1 MTYAEDPDERK
12 LRISIDSDI
21 SIIFPRLPCEDCVCY
36 AVCRPKV
43 IDEWNHGFVNTM
55 SDPTKALGILQILA
69 RDCSLIDRYVTKIER
84 YHKDGVTVSVDYA
97 KCLEAV
103 MYLMNVD
110 YGG

>member
-1 MTYAEDPDERK
+1 MMLEEDPDERK
-12 LRISIDSDI
+12 LQISIDSDI
-21 SIIFPRLPCEDCVCY
+21 STIFPRLPCEDCVCY

-55 SDPTKALGILQILA
+55 DDPTKSIGIIQTLA
-69 RDCSLIDRYVTKIER
+69 RDCSLIDRYVTRIER
-84 YHKDGVTVSVDYA
+84 YHDDGVTVSVSPA

-103 MYLMNVD
+103 MHLLNVD